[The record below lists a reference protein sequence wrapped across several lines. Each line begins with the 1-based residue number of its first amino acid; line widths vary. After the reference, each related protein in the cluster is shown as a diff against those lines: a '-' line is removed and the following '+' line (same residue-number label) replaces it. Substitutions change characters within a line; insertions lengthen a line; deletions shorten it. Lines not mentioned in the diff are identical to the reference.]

1 MFRISLEWILMAVHG
16 ILLCPYWVRMILPT
30 METVPRRWRD
40 ESRVLGHGA
49 WEHQVR
55 IVFPWLRSTFLIAFF
70 FSFALSLGE
79 LNSTMMIADETV
91 RTLPL
96 EIYGAI
102 SAYRFS
108 YASALAVILLL
119 MSLLALLL
127 MEKILFQEEQSV

>member
-1 MFRISLEWILMAVHG
+1 M
-16 ILLCPYWVRMILPT
+16 
-30 METVPRRWRD
+30 D
-40 ESRVLGHGA
+40 EARVVGHGA
-49 WEHQVR
+49 LVHQVR

-119 MSLLALLL
+119 MSLVALLL
-127 MEKILFQEEQSV
+127 MEKILFKEEQSV